1 MSNELK
7 KAIYLLPTEGDGFDS
22 YKTANPSSQIS
33 RPLITN
39 YKKSQALR
47 FRASLVG
54 VVHGTMSTG
63 DPASLIV
70 TEFRFESGD
79 AARRFKSATIEYVFQ
94 SEDETS
100 DELRPEIYNI
110 APSGAWSIDP
120 LDTPDTLA
128 STTVTSIES
137 PPSPGLPQ
145 PRVARRESI
154 DSMATIKHA
163 PRFRWALRQTQDG
176 REHAT
181 LVGLTRTRE
190 EYGGKNIA
198 TWVLRENRSTMS
210 GIPTVLQTA
219 VLLRRCSNDDFVA
232 TLNIQ
237 AEVDLKY
244 SMSTALKNV
253 AGLVPRNNPIFFKV
267 DEPQMGNL
275 GVIDKKRLDE
285 VDLTDHMSVISIRR

>member
-1 MSNELK
+1 MSNEP

-22 YKTANPSSQIS
+22 YKTTNPSSQIS
-33 RPLITN
+33 RPLIAN

-54 VVHGTMSTG
+54 VIHGTLSTG
-63 DPASLIV
+63 GAPASLIV

-79 AARRFKSATIEYVFQ
+79 AARRFKSATIEYIFL

-100 DELRPEIYNI
+100 DKLRPEICRI
-110 APSGAWSIDP
+110 APSGAFSIDP
-120 LDTPDTLA
+120 LDTSAPTA
-128 STTVTSIES
+128 VTSVES
-137 PPSPGLPQ
+137 PSSPGPP
-145 PRVARRESI
+145 PRMARRESI

-163 PRFRWALRQTQDG
+163 PRVHWKLNETQDA

-181 LVGLTRTRE
+181 LTGLTRTRE
-190 EYGGKNIA
+190 DYGGKNIA

-219 VLLRRCSNDDFVA
+219 VLLKRRNNDDFMA

-253 AGLVPRNNPIFFKV
+253 AGLVPRNNPIYFKV
-267 DEPQMGNL
+267 DQPLMGNL
-275 GVIDKKRLDE
+275 GGIDKDRLHD
-285 VDLTDHMSVISIRR
+285 VKLGDHMSVVSIKR